1 MEIREAT
8 VVDIPKIISLLK
20 VSLGEKLLPK
30 SEAFWIWKHVD
41 NPFGESLVILAED
54 NGEVVG
60 VRAFMKW
67 EWVFRNR
74 VLKALRAVDTA
85 VHPSYQGRGIFTK
98 TTKML
103 LEKAK
108 KEGYDFIFNTPNK
121 KSIKGYYKMGWE
133 KFGNIPVTIQFNKL
147 AKSIESIDTIAF
159 DEKLFFECSKKIMS
173 NPNGIAK
180 KVNAD
185 FLEWRYFKCPVHN
198 YQFISDNN
206 SFLVIFRLRQTI
218 LGKELRVVDVFYLK
232 ETEKMD
238 LGMVASAIE
247 KTQKDLQV
255 NYTSILGS
263 NYGYSLKGLLTI
275 SKIPIGPV
283 LTIKDLNLKN
293 LKPDIFAKSNW
304 NYSLGDMELF

>member
-1 MEIREAT
+1 MEIREASLA
-8 VVDIPKIISLLK
+8 DIPKIISLLK
-20 VSLGEKLLPK
+20 VSLGENLLPK
-30 SEAFWIWKHVD
+30 SEAFWTWKHID

-103 LEKAK
+103 VDKAK
-108 KEGYDFIFNTPNK
+108 NEGYDFVFNTPNK

-147 AKSIESIDTIAF
+147 AKSIEPIDKIAF
-159 DEKLFFECSKKIMS
+159 DKKLFFECLKKIKAE
-173 NPNGIAK
+173 PNGIVK
-180 KVNAD
+180 NVSPD

-198 YQFISDNN
+198 YHFITDRH
-206 SFLVIFRLRQTI
+206 SFLMIYRIRQTTI
-218 LGKELRVVDVFYLK
+218 GKELRVVDVFYLK
-232 ETEKMD
+232 EIEKMD
-238 LGMVASAIE
+238 LELVSRAIE

-263 NYGYSLKGLLTI
+263 NHGYSLKGFLTF

-304 NYSLGDMELF
+304 SYTLGDMELF

>member
-1 MEIREAT
+1 MALLLLSCPNPRNCSIIIPRTAASASNSNARPLRRRLVGMNDYLERSCHHHPRRLQRWPEGERPCRADRELTERLPHRGPKFSHEKHSLRDAT
-8 VVDIPKIISLLK
+8 
-20 VSLGEKLLPK
+20 
-30 SEAFWIWKHVD
+30 
-41 NPFGESLVILAED
+41 ES
-54 NGEVVG
+54 
-60 VRAFMKW
+60 
-67 EWVFRNR
+67 
-74 VLKALRAVDTA
+74 
-85 VHPSYQGRGIFTK
+85 
-98 TTKML
+98 
-103 LEKAK
+103 
-108 KEGYDFIFNTPNK
+108 
-121 KSIKGYYKMGWE
+121 
-133 KFGNIPVTIQFNKL
+133 
-147 AKSIESIDTIAF
+147 

-180 KVNAD
+180 KVNAE

-232 ETEKMD
+232 EIEKMD
-238 LGMVASAIE
+238 LGLVASAIE

-263 NYGYSLKGLLTI
+263 NHGYSLKGLLTI